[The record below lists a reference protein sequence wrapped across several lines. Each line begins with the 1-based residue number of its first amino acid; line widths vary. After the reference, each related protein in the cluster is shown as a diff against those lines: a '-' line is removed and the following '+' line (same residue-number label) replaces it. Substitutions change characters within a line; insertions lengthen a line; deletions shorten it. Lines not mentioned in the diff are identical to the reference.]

1 MPSAIRK
8 HGEIESK
15 SIRNF
20 EPMPLYDCII
30 VGAGPA
36 GASAA
41 YHLSKQGHAVL
52 LLEKAALPRYKPCGG
67 GVSPQVAE
75 WFDFDFEPVISQ
87 KVTRA
92 RYTWKLGEA
101 IEVDLKAPIW
111 MVRRNEFDH
120 YLVQQS
126 QRVGAVL
133 KDETKATGVEFA
145 WDRWKVMTSG
155 GETFEG
161 RYLIAAD
168 GGRGPMAK
176 WLGFGDRTPNIAG
189 AIEIEPKGAVENS
202 HVVHFEFGL
211 LKNGYVWN
219 FPKKDGYS
227 IGSGVFRTDRRKG
240 KDLVAPMAEYAE
252 AFGVDGNAEPK
263 FGHPVY
269 IWNGNQRLH
278 TQNAVLAGE
287 AACVVDPL
295 TAEGIRPSIFTGIK
309 AAEAVGSAIAGN
321 PSALADYT
329 AVIAEEI
336 GSEMKLAT
344 RLAKAFYTAPH
355 LSYRTIM
362 QQPAATW
369 AMARIF
375 AGELKYADMVQ
386 KALRRLSGGLLA

>member
-1 MPSAIRK
+1 
-8 HGEIESK
+8 
-15 SIRNF
+15 
-20 EPMPLYDCII
+20 MPLYDCII

-75 WFDFDFEPVISQ
+75 WFDFDFSPVISQ

-101 IEVDLKAPIW
+101 IEVDLQAPIW
-111 MVRRNEFDH
+111 MVRRNEFDY
-120 YLVQQS
+120 YLVQQA
-126 QRVGAVL
+126 QRVGTVL
-133 KDETKATGVEFA
+133 KDETKATGVEFMVQR
-145 WDRWKVMTSG
+145 DGYWKVTTSEG
-155 GETFEG
+155 AFEG

-189 AIEIEPKGAVENS
+189 AIEIEPKRPVEDG

-240 KDLVAPMAEYAE
+240 KDLVAPMAEYAQG
-252 AFGVDGNAEPK
+252 FGVDGNAEPK

-287 AACVVDPL
+287 AACIVDPL

-309 AAEAVGSAIAGN
+309 AAEAVDGAIAGN
-321 PSALADYT
+321 PLALSNYT
-329 AVIAEEI
+329 AIITTEI

-344 RLAKAFYTAPH
+344 RLAKAFYAAPY

-362 QQPAATW
+362 QQPSATW

-386 KALRRLSGGLLA
+386 KALRRLSGGLISQAIKP